1 MSEEPTGI
9 VAVVIAEGTA
19 RPLWR
24 LVVLPA
30 GRLWLHSVQ
39 EAVRGDVLRL
49 VPDLPGCVAF
59 ANRRAEKSGL
69 ERNGIGSALFVG
81 QRDWHNV
88 AGVWGPLLVVGE
100 RDGVRTD
107 IPAPAL
113 ARVKDLAGAEDC
125 SVEQAICDIAEA
137 LVADGRRAQA
147 LAERAAGWPEALRRP
162 EGAAGRNGE

>member
-19 RPLWR
+19 RPPWR

-39 EAVRGDVLRL
+39 EVVRGDVLRL
-49 VPDLPGCVAF
+49 VPDLAGCVAF
-59 ANRRAEKSGL
+59 ANRRGDKSGL

-100 RDGVRTD
+100 RDGERRD

-113 ARVKDLAGAEDC
+113 ARVKDLAGEEDC

-147 LAERAAGWPEALRRP
+147 LAERTAGWPEALRRP
-162 EGAAGRNGE
+162 KGAAGRNGE